1 MTGSLLER
9 LRAALSRQ
17 YDVERE
23 LAAGGMGTVFLAR
36 DITLERRVAI
46 KILRPELATATAA
59 ERFLRE
65 ARILAKLSHPNVV
78 PVHAAGEADGLF
90 YYVMD
95 HVEQDTLAVR
105 LSRGPLGVDQAVSFG
120 GDLLSALEAAHAAGV
135 VHRDVKPS
143 NVFLVGERVLL
154 GDFGVAKAEG
164 EDSPRL
170 TADGQRVGTP
180 AYMAPEQVDGE
191 ATPKSDLFAVGMILY
206 ESLTGRHWSL
216 ATPVAAADWSGVPPH
231 LRTVLRQALALAPGE
246 RWADAASFRQ
256 ELTRSPPSRT
266 QRRLRRVAPA
276 AFVVI
281 AILGSLVY
289 WLMGTP
295 AKPPLGLT
303 ERSMAILPLE
313 IRGDWESAI
322 DERDLA
328 VYVADRL
335 ERAPNVSVV
344 PTQLAFAWWDS
355 VAAQPGSAGAERAA
369 AALGARYAAQAKLY
383 VVPGSNYIDLAV
395 FDADGVQRP
404 GAGRIELAR
413 GDLLEISDS
422 ITVRLLRIALE
433 GEVPRLNRLTG
444 NAEALI
450 DYLLGERAFQDGD
463 WGRARNYYESAVAR
477 DSTFVQ
483 AWWRLANAWHWL
495 GLSGPPPEDF
505 QKLHATYSSRLGAT
519 DSLLMAAQ
527 LTPAGPERLRI
538 YREAVDGDPL
548 NYFAAY
554 LYGEELFNRG
564 PLFGR
569 SLEHAAQALEIAV
582 TLNPRWASA
591 YVHLVWA
598 NIRLGRKEAA
608 RRALDALHAIAIT
621 PEQAWLYPPEL
632 LEHAYQERF
641 GPPEATAAARTDLVS
656 SPALGTPERLA
667 VISRLG
673 LALDLPEAEL
683 ALAGA
688 LESQAEIIPAVHAS
702 SHAAQ
707 GLSLVALGRPSAALV
722 HFDSAASLLGTA
734 EARIQAAEWRL
745 LQRAVLEL
753 PVDTNELRKGRQ
765 ELIGLLAD
773 ESLGARAAWVLAME
787 AYAEGNTKGANRYA
801 QRLRGDGAGS
811 DAAGLLDFL
820 QATRAATQG
829 DKAEALR
836 ISEPLLQLQVR
847 TRQLEGGPAVGVFP
861 GPFARA
867 VLHLLRGAW
876 FEELGNAQAADREWL
891 WYEAVDMIGYPG
903 LGVPQASEIDW
914 TLANYGRYRRGLGA
928 LARGDR
934 ETACRHLEFVARSWA
949 GADTAVA
956 PLARRAREGAE
967 LACVQDVQPSGG
979 RA

>member
-1 MTGSLLER
+1 MTRSLLER
-9 LRAALSRQ
+9 LGAALSQQ

-46 KILRPELATATAA
+46 KILRPELAPATAA

-95 HVEQDTLAVR
+95 HVEEDTLAVR
-105 LSRGPLGVDQAVSFG
+105 LNHGPLTAEQIVSVG
-120 GDLLSALEAAHAAGV
+120 SDLLSALEAAHAAGV

-143 NVFLVGERVLL
+143 NVLVVGERVLL

-170 TADGQRVGTP
+170 TDDGQRAGTP
-180 AYMAPEQVDGE
+180 AYMAPEQIDGE

-206 ESLTGRHWSL
+206 ESLTGQHWSL
-216 ATPVAAADWSGVPPH
+216 ATPVAAVDWRGVPPH
-231 LRTVLRQALALAPGE
+231 LRRVLRHALALAPGD
-246 RWADAASFRQ
+246 RWADAATFRW
-256 ELTRSPPSRT
+256 ELTRSAQSKTKR
-266 QRRLRRVAPA
+266 QLRRFAPSA
-276 AFVVI
+276 VVVI
-281 AILGSLVY
+281 AVLGTLGY
-289 WLMGTP
+289 WLIQSP
-295 AKPPLGLT
+295 ATSST
-303 ERSMAILPLE
+303 ERSIAILPVE
-313 IRGDWESAI
+313 IRGDWASAI
-322 DERDLA
+322 DGRDLA
-328 VYVADRL
+328 LYVADRL

-344 PTQLAFAWWDS
+344 PTLHAFSWWDS
-355 VAAQPGSAGAERAA
+355 VAAQPGSTGPEVAA
-369 AALGARYAAQAKLY
+369 AALGARYAAQARLY
-383 VVPGSNYIDLAV
+383 VVPGSSYIDLAV
-395 FDADGVQRP
+395 FDAHGATRP
-404 GAGRIELAR
+404 GAGHIALAR

-422 ITVRLLRIALE
+422 ITLRLLRIALE
-433 GEVPRLNRLTG
+433 GEVRQLTRLTG

-450 DYLLGERAFQDGD
+450 DYLLGERAFQGGD
-463 WGRARNYYESAVAR
+463 WGRARDYYESAVAR

-483 AWWRLANAWHWL
+483 AWWHLANAWHWL

-505 QKLHATYSSRLGAT
+505 QKLHAAYGSRLGAT

-538 YREAVDGDPL
+538 YQEAIEGDPL

-569 SLEHAAQALEIAV
+569 SLEQAAQALEIAV

-598 NIRLGRKEAA
+598 NIRLARKEGA
-608 RRALDALHAIAIT
+608 RRSLDGLHAIAVAS
-621 PEQAWLYPPEL
+621 EQGWLYPPEL
-632 LEHAYQERF
+632 LEHAYLERF
-641 GPPEATAAARTDLVS
+641 GSPESTAAARADLVS
-656 SPALGTPERLA
+656 SPVLGTPERLA

-683 ALAGA
+683 AFAGA
-688 LESQAEIIPAVHAS
+688 LEAQAELIPAVHAS

-707 GLSLVALGRPSAALV
+707 GLSLVALGRPATALA
-722 HFDSAASLLGTA
+722 HFDSAAGLLGTA

-745 LQRAVLEL
+745 LSRAVLEL
-753 PVDTNELRKGRQ
+753 PMDTLQLSYGRQ

-773 ESLGARAAWVLAME
+773 ESLGGRAAWVLAME
-787 AYAEGNTKGANRYA
+787 AYAEGNTGGAQRYA
-801 QRLRGDGAGS
+801 QRLRRVEVGLG
-811 DAAGLLDFL
+811 AAGLLDFL

-829 DKAEALR
+829 DKQAALR
-836 ISEPLLQLQVR
+836 ISEPLLQMQVH
-847 TRQLEGGPAVGVFP
+847 TRQLEGGPAVAVLP
-861 GPFARA
+861 DPFARA
-867 VLHLLRGAW
+867 MLHLLRGAW
-876 FEELGNAQAADREWL
+876 FEHLGDTQAADREWL

-903 LGVPQASEIDW
+903 LGAPQASEIDW
-914 TLANYGRYRRGLGA
+914 ALANYGRYRRGLGA

-934 ETACRHLEFVARSWA
+934 EAACRHLGFVARSWA
-949 GADTAVA
+949 GADPEVE
-956 PLARRAREGAE
+956 PLARRARESAD
-967 LACVQDVQPSGG
+967 LACD
-979 RA
+979 